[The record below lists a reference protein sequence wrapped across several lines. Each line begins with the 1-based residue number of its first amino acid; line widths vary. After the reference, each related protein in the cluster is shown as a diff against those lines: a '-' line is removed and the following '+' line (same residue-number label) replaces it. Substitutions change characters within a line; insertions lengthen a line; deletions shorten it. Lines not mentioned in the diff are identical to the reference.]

1 MMTSSSYNKLAST
14 SGTACCPT
22 NCGYHRPSGC
32 GDMNS
37 QCLFYECLKVSQSCK
52 KKTRRI
58 CEYLK
63 SEILILFQIKIQ
75 KKWST
80 RKEFNTKEKN
90 ILRHKLVYNKYD
102 KRCWKWCWILKVW
115 RVRFWHFFLF
125 NQCHFYLLLS
135 SFSIYLSV

>member
-1 MMTSSSYNKLAST
+1 MMTSSSYNKLALT

-22 NCGYHRPSGC
+22 KC

-37 QCLFYECLKVSQSCK
+37 LCLFYERLKVSKSCK

-58 CEYLK
+58 CESLK
-63 SEILILFQIKIQ
+63 SEILILCQIKIQ

-80 RKEFNTKEKN
+80 REEFNTKEKN

-102 KRCWKWCWILKVW
+102 KRCWKWCWILKVR

-135 SFSIYLSV
+135 SLSIYLSV